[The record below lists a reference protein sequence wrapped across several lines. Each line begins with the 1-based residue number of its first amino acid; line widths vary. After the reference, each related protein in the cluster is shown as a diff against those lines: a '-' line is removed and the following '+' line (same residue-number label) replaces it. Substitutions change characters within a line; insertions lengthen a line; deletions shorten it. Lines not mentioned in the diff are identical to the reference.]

1 MRKENVFNP
10 ICSKCERRMKRNGY
24 LKTKKHIRRRFRC
37 SHCGYNYT
45 EKAEFSLKTVSKPK
59 AKKKN
64 RHLSL
69 GLDKVVSSFSQ
80 SDSQYLSSS
89 RVSLVVSSNK
99 RHTFSASK
107 TKKEVKSQNEKHN

>member
-1 MRKENVFNP
+1 MRKENPFNP
-10 ICSKCERRMKRNGY
+10 ICPKCERRMKRNGY

-37 SHCGYNYT
+37 SYCGHNFT
-45 EKAEFSLKTVSKPK
+45 EKTVSKPK

-69 GLDKVVSSFSQ
+69 GQLVKGQSVGYSQ

-89 RVSLVVSSNK
+89 TISLVVSPHN

-107 TKKEVKSQNEKHN
+107 TKR